1 MYIHINFSPVNSTW
15 AINFLF
21 LTELSRH
28 VSDLTAHNCEYVIAI
43 ITMSGVIIIITRCL
57 VRISVARVTIIYI

>member
-28 VSDLTAHNCEYVIAI
+28 VTAHNCEYVIAI